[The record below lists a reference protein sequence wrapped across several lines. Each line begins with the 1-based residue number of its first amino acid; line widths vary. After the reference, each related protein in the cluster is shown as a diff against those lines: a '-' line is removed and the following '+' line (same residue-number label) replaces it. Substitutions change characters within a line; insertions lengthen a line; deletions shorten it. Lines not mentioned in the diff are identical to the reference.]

1 MLSSLISALNRTKFS
16 LWDLDTVAS
25 RTHCNQNV
33 KHVVKSPLNMFL
45 VGNCAVSRHFRDNVW
60 EEWAEIS
67 HIHLYLVLS
76 PETKKATFS
85 TCKLSGYWA
94 GGILDCCV
102 VSWSCTVVGC
112 SDCSSSNLGCCGQGA
127 KLCKSIALGSYD
139 IRPKIMVITPNGA
152 ACCFQEPFSTSPS
165 ATLAPGYSS
174 TVDSGSSEVLHIFLT
189 FICQWPQC
197 IVL

>member
-1 MLSSLISALNRTKFS
+1 MQNFDLLGDCNKGKAREIRAKKYWWDLNYELIKCSWNGSQILCGDQMLSSLISALNRTKFS

-85 TCKLSGYWA
+85 TCKLSGFQIIWYPWLLCSQTFLVGPVLLLGVVIVA
-94 GGILDCCV
+94 AVIWDVVVRGLSCV
-102 VSWSCTVVGC
+102 SPLPWEVMTS
-112 SDCSSSNLGCCGQGA
+112 GQ
-127 KLCKSIALGSYD
+127 
-139 IRPKIMVITPNGA
+139 R
-152 ACCFQEPFSTSPS
+152 
-165 ATLAPGYSS
+165 
-174 TVDSGSSEVLHIFLT
+174 
-189 FICQWPQC
+189 
-197 IVL
+197 